1 MTDPRTSLAV
11 VIPTLDEELTLS
23 SCLHSIGSLP
33 GVSVVV
39 TDGGSTDDTLG
50 VVARERPDAVVV
62 RGMPGRGGQLR
73 RGVAAVTARG
83 YLFVHADC
91 RLPAGW
97 FVAVSDA
104 LADPTTSLGCF
115 RLHTEPPPG
124 GSASPLAR
132 AWWRLPDLRGRG
144 FGLPYGDQAQ
154 FLRREVLEAIGGFPD
169 VPLME
174 DLELARRCLRHGR
187 LARVP
192 LEVRTTARRFARRP
206 IQARV
211 CMATFPLLYRLG
223 VSPARLARW
232 YAVVR

>member
-1 MTDPRTSLAV
+1 MADPLPPLAV
-11 VIPTLDEELTLS
+11 VIPTLDEEHTIP
-23 SCLHSIGSLP
+23 SCLRSIGSLP

-62 RGMPGRGGQLR
+62 QGMPGRGGQLR
-73 RGVAAVTARG
+73 RGVAALTARG

-154 FLRREVLEAIGGFPD
+154 FLRRQVLEAIGGFPD

-174 DLELARRCLRHGR
+174 DLEPPGAVCGTAVWPASHSRSGPRPAGSRDVPSRPECAWRRSHCCI
-187 LARVP
+187 AS
-192 LEVRTTARRFARRP
+192 
-206 IQARV
+206 
-211 CMATFPLLYRLG
+211 G
-223 VSPARLARW
+223 VSPVRLARW